1 MHVIFLDV
9 DGVVDSKRRRNH
21 LCSTKLELLVGAA
34 HRTNSRVVI
43 SSHWRLVNPQHRQ
56 LKAVLRY
63 LGVEVIGATP
73 VRRPWE
79 PERPLEIAEWL
90 QAYNASARELDRP
103 PVTNFVAIDDRDL
116 LSERGGNLL
125 QGHFVR
131 TNVDAGLTAVEAERV
146 VQLFGDVAPEGA
158 AEVLG
163 LAEAMAD
170 TPVGDVPRGS
180 FGEVRFAATGPSRKE
195 LEPEE
200 LAQFTCTLAFKD
212 SWSGAPIG
220 CGDGSG
226 PRPSPWIVKADR
238 EAGGTPAKSR
248 FRNLSAAELT
258 VRVGARFARVSA
270 RLGGQSVHGG
280 NVWNTRTPTKTAAPR
295 DETPPSRHP
304 HTVHGGEAFSEG
316 SFSRTPSED
325 RTPDRARLQVS

>member
-1 MHVIFLDV
+1 MYDYYEQIKSQLADM
-9 DGVVDSKRRRNH
+9 
-21 LCSTKLELLVGAA
+21 VG
-34 HRTNSRVVI
+34 
-43 SSHWRLVNPQHRQ
+43 
-56 LKAVLRY
+56 
-63 LGVEVIGATP
+63 
-73 VRRPWE
+73 
-79 PERPLEIAEWL
+79 
-90 QAYNASARELDRP
+90 
-103 PVTNFVAIDDRDL
+103 
-116 LSERGGNLL
+116 
-125 QGHFVR
+125 
-131 TNVDAGLTAVEAERV
+131 
-146 VQLFGDVAPEGA
+146 
-158 AEVLG
+158 
-163 LAEAMAD
+163 
-170 TPVGDVPRGS
+170 RGS

-238 EAGGTPAKSR
+238 EAGGTPVKSR

>member
-1 MHVIFLDV
+1 MPPSDPL
-9 DGVVDSKRRRNH
+9 
-21 LCSTKLELLVGAA
+21 
-34 HRTNSRVVI
+34 RTRA
-43 SSHWRLVNPQHRQ
+43 Q
-56 LKAVLRY
+56 
-63 LGVEVIGATP
+63 
-73 VRRPWE
+73 
-79 PERPLEIAEWL
+79 
-90 QAYNASARELDRP
+90 
-103 PVTNFVAIDDRDL
+103 
-116 LSERGGNLL
+116 
-125 QGHFVR
+125 VR
-131 TNVDAGLTAVEAERV
+131 TNVDAGLAAVEAERV

-238 EAGGTPAKSR
+238 EAGGTPVKSR
-248 FRNLSAAELT
+248 FHRPRRRAICPRVCAAG
-258 VRVGARFARVSA
+258 R
-270 RLGGQSVHGG
+270 
-280 NVWNTRTPTKTAAPR
+280 PI
-295 DETPPSRHP
+295 
-304 HTVHGGEAFSEG
+304 
-316 SFSRTPSED
+316 
-325 RTPDRARLQVS
+325 RARWQCVEHADAYQDRGADRRDSAEPASAHCARRRGLQRRLLLADTF